1 MAWRAGIAERWGY
14 ASDWRGSLLTR
25 PVQPPRQLHQAAF
38 YQHLV
43 RTLGFPSGALEPTID
58 APPSSV
64 ARAGELLTQ
73 AGWDHQALLI
83 ALAPGAAYG
92 GAKRWPAANF
102 AASAAT
108 LAADGCVAVLI
119 GTPADAPAGRECLEM
134 IGRGVPVINLIG
146 TTDLT
151 TLAGVLSLCRGL
163 ISNDS
168 GAMHLAAALGVPV
181 TAMFGPTDETATRPL
196 GRASS
201 VVLTHRVWCRPC
213 MLRECPLDHR
223 CMLGISADSVIA
235 AVRRAS

>member
-1 MAWRAGIAERWGY
+1 
-14 ASDWRGSLLTR
+14 
-25 PVQPPRQLHQAAF
+25 
-38 YQHLV
+38 
-43 RTLGFPSGALEPTID
+43 
-58 APPSSV
+58 V
-64 ARAGELLTQ
+64 AKAHELLTQ
-73 AGWDHQALLI
+73 AGWDRQAPLI

-92 GAKRWPAANF
+92 GAKRWPAARF
-102 AASAAT
+102 AAAAAM

-119 GTPADAPAGRECLEM
+119 GTPADAPAGDECLEQ
-134 IGRGVPVINLIG
+134 IGRGVPIINLIG
-146 TTDLT
+146 ATDLT
-151 TLAGVLSLCRGL
+151 TLAGVLSLCGGL

-201 VVLTHRVWCRPC
+201 VVLTHPVWCRPC

-235 AVRRAS
+235 AARRAS